1 MTAETKLSAARA
13 QPATPST
20 PATSSAKAD
29 PVTVEVIKR
38 RLVAI
43 ADHMDLNITRTAF
56 SLLVS
61 EYKDYAVGIVDG
73 EGLLL
78 CQSTAGMPLF
88 IADVLGAAV
97 RDGLKVY
104 GPDGFEEGDIVI
116 SNDIGQ
122 HLNNVA
128 MYTPVFDTGSGSRGR
143 PVAFVVVV
151 MHWVDIGGRGLGS
164 TSRFATDIWQEGLLI
179 NTVKLYSAGK
189 LNAEVQR
196 IIRTNSRLPEELMGD
211 IDAQIGACY
220 MGRDGVAGILGK
232 YGLAVFRQCVEAM
245 WDQGERAS
253 RKAIAAIPD
262 GIYSADAFMD
272 DDGLNRG
279 KPIPLKVKVIIKG
292 EEMTVDLS
300 ELPKETKSSINAG
313 ASGGGQ
319 SVARLGFRYAVLPEG
334 HANEGTFRP
343 LKLVLPEGNIMNC
356 GPTAA
361 RSYYNL
367 ALPTLIDLVIK
378 SLAPAIPDR
387 VAGGHYGTFSSVRFR
402 GSKPG
407 MQPGK
412 STAFQCAE
420 SGFGGWGALS
430 DSDGPGPFRTM
441 CHGDT
446 RLIPIEAQEAEFP
459 ILFESMAL
467 RTDSGGAGEFRGG
480 LGMTKKYRVLGPCEF
495 SVSVDRTAC
504 PPWGINGG
512 AAAKG
517 GGASIT
523 KADGSTGEVLKE
535 VSMMDAGDRVTIWT
549 GGGGGYGEPA
559 KRSLERLKADI
570 SCGYV
575 SREAAERDYGAVFD
589 EQLNIVGRK

>member
-1 MTAETKLSAARA
+1 MTAETNLSAARKSA
-13 QPATPST
+13 PEAPSRV
-20 PATSSAKAD
+20 D

-38 RLVAI
+38 RLVSI

-73 EGLLL
+73 EGRLL

-88 IADVLGAAV
+88 IADVLGSCV

-104 GPDGFEEGDIVI
+104 GADGFAEGDVVI

-128 MYTPVFDTGSGSRGR
+128 MYTPVFEGR
-143 PVAFVVVV
+143 TIVAFVVVV
-151 MHWVDIGGRGLGS
+151 MHWVDIGGRNLGS

-179 NTVKLYSAGK
+179 NTVKLYSAGR
-189 LNAEVQR
+189 LNEEVQR

-220 MGRDGVAGILGK
+220 MGRDGVDGIVKK
-232 YGLAVFRQCVEAM
+232 YGLEVFRESVVAM
-245 WDQGERAS
+245 WDQAERAA
-253 RKAIAAIPD
+253 RKAIAAVPD
-262 GIYSADAFMD
+262 GIYTAEAFMD

-279 KPIPLKVKVIIKG
+279 KPIPLKVKVVIKG
-292 EEMTVDLS
+292 DEMTVDLS
-300 ELPKETKSSINAG
+300 ELPKETKSAINAG
-313 ASGGGQ
+313 ESGGGW
-319 SVARLGFRYAVLPEG
+319 SVARLGFRYAILPEG
-334 HANEGTFRP
+334 HASEGTFRP
-343 LKLVLPEGNIMNC
+343 LKLVLPQGNIMNC

-378 SLAPAIPDR
+378 SLATAIPDR
-387 VAGGHYGTFSSVRFR
+387 VAGGHYATFSSVRFR
-402 GSKPG
+402 GNKPG
-407 MQPGK
+407 TRQ
-412 STAFQCAE
+412 AFQCAE

-430 DSDGPGPFRTM
+430 DGDGPGPFRTM

-446 RLIPIEAQEAEFP
+446 RLIPMEAQEAEFP
-459 ILFESMAL
+459 IVFESMGL
-467 RTDSGGAGEFRGG
+467 LPDSGGPGEFRGG
-480 LGMTKKYRVLGPCEF
+480 LGMIKKYKVLAPCEF

-512 AAAKG
+512 GAATG
-517 GGASIT
+517 GGATIT
-523 KADGSTGEVLKE
+523 KADGSSGAVLKE
-535 VSMMDAGDRVTIWT
+535 VTNMDKGDRVTIWT
-549 GGGGGYGEPA
+549 GGGGGYGPA
-559 KRSLERLKADI
+559 EKRAIERIRQDV
-570 SCGYV
+570 SRGHV
-575 SREAAERDYGAVFD
+575 SREAAERDYGVVLD
-589 EQLNIVGRK
+589 EQLNVVRRQAPVKRDSA

>member
-1 MTAETKLSAARA
+1 LTAETNLSAARS
-13 QPATPST
+13 PSPT
-20 PATSSAKAD
+20 AAASKAD

-73 EGLLL
+73 EGALL

-97 RDGLKVY
+97 RDGIKIY
-104 GPDGFEEGDIVI
+104 GADGFEEGDVVI

-128 MYTPVFDTGSGSRGR
+128 MYTPVFDAADPSSKR

-151 MHWVDIGGRGLGS
+151 MHWVDIGGRNLGS

-179 NTVKLYSAGK
+179 NTVKLYSAGR

-196 IIRTNSRLPEELMGD
+196 IIRSNSRLPEELMGD

-220 MGRDGVAGILGK
+220 MGRDEVADILRK
-232 YGLAVFRQCVEAM
+232 YGLAVFRQSVEAM
-245 WDQGERAS
+245 WDQAERAA

-272 DDGLNRG
+272 DDGLHRD
-279 KPIPLKVKVIIKG
+279 KRIPLKVKVIIKG

-300 ELPKETKSSINAG
+300 ELPRETKSAINAG

-387 VAGGHYGTFSSVRFR
+387 VAGGHYATFSSVRFR
-402 GSKPG
+402 GTKPG
-407 MQPGK
+407 
-412 STAFQCAE
+412 TRNAFQCAE

-430 DSDGPGPFRTM
+430 DGDGPGPFRTM

-459 ILFESMAL
+459 IMFESMTL
-467 RTDSGGAGEFRGG
+467 RPDSGGPGEFRGG
-480 LGMTKKYRVLGPCEF
+480 LGMTKKYKVLAPCEF
-495 SVSVDRTAC
+495 HVSVDRTAC

-512 AAAKG
+512 GPATG
-517 GGASIT
+517 GGATIT
-523 KADGSTGEVLKE
+523 KADGTTGEILKE
-535 VSMMDAGDRVTIWT
+535 VSAMDAGDRVTIWT
-549 GGGGGYGEPA
+549 GGGGGYGQPE
-559 KRSLERLKADI
+559 KRSIERIKQDV
-570 SCGYV
+570 SRGYV
-575 SREAAERDYGAVFD
+575 SREAAERDYGVVFD
-589 EQLNIVGRK
+589 DKLNVVRRQAPAKSA